1 MGRKAGIP
9 AETLLSLRK
18 WLETLPARAPERRQE
33 VGRIAAL
40 FAVSPATVYRALKD
54 LHRPRDMRR
63 ADRGKPRTFDTKEM
77 TRYCEVVAALK
88 IRTGNGKGRKLS
100 TDRAIEILE
109 GYGVDTPDGH
119 VQAPPNTL
127 KRSTINH

>member
-18 WLETLPARAPERRQE
+18 RLETLPARAPERRQE
-33 VGRIAAL
+33 VGRVAAL
-40 FAVSPATVYRALKD
+40 FAVSPATVYRALKE

-63 ADRGKPRTFDTKEM
+63 ADRGQPRAFDTKEM
-77 TRYCEVVAALK
+77 TRYCEVIAALK
-88 IRTGNGKGRKLS
+88 IRTGNGQGRKLS

-109 GYGVDTPDGH
+109 EYGVDS
-119 VQAPPNTL
+119 
-127 KRSTINH
+127 RS